1 MVDYQSMG
9 LSDEEYGRILKLMG
23 REPNETELGLFAVMW
38 SEHCCYK
45 NSRPLLKLFPTEGK
59 YVLQGPGENAGVVD
73 IGDGQAAVFKI
84 ESHNHPSAVEPYE
97 GAATGVGGIARDVF
111 SMGARPIASI
121 NSLRFGEL
129 TDEHTRWIFD
139 GVVDGI
145 AGYGNTLGV
154 PTVAGEV
161 YFSPSYKGNPLVN
174 AMVVGLLDG
183 DPAKGLATGVGNKV
197 LLAGGKTGRD
207 GVHGATFASDELD
220 EKSKE
225 RREAIPAGNPEL
237 EKRLIEACLEV
248 LTTGYV
254 VGMQDLGA
262 AGLTSSSA
270 EMASR
275 AGTGIEMDLS
285 LVPVKEDGITPYEM
299 MLSESQERMLLVVEQ
314 GHEEEVQE
322 VFERW
327 DIEATYIGQVTD
339 DGVLRVYNGPEVAAE
354 VPVKYLTDEAPT
366 YVRQGK
372 MPGYLQEV
380 QSFDWN
386 ALPEPSDY
394 NEALLKLMSS
404 WNVASRKCV
413 WKKFDT
419 TAGNNTVVGPG
430 SDAAVV
436 RVDGTDKGLAI
447 TVDGNGRYTYLDP
460 YTGGM
465 VAVAEAARNLAVTGA
480 EPLGL
485 TDGLNFGNPE
495 KPEVYW
501 QLQKAIE
508 GMVQACRA
516 LEIPVVGGNVSLYNE
531 IAGKAIFPTPI
542 VGMVGLLPDV
552 NKHAVQ
558 GFCSAGDLIVLLGST
573 EDELGGSEYL
583 YALHGLETGC
593 PPRLDLDREQRVQN
607 LCRQAIAKGI
617 LNSAHDISDGGL
629 VVAVAE
635 SCLSGQNGPV
645 GAQIKINLDGLRR
658 DSAYFSETQSRVVV
672 SVAPDK
678 VKELERLAEELGVP
692 CTLLGKTGGS
702 YLKVDDVISISLSK
716 LQQAW
721 EEALTCRG

>member
-1 MVDYQSMG
+1 MVDYKSMG
-9 LSDEEYGRILKLMG
+9 LSDQEYSKIVKLMG
-23 REPNETELGLFAVMW
+23 REPNETETGIFAVMW
-38 SEHCCYK
+38 SEHCGYK

-97 GAATGVGGIARDVF
+97 GAATGVGGIVRDVF
-111 SMGARPIASI
+111 AMGARPIASI

-129 TDEHTRWIFD
+129 NDDHTRWIFD
-139 GVVDGI
+139 GVVDGF

-161 YFSPSYKGNPLVN
+161 YFSPSYQGNPLVN
-174 AMVVGLLDG
+174 AMVVGLLTG
-183 DPAKGLATGVGNKV
+183 DPAKGLAAGVGNKV

-207 GVHGATFASDELD
+207 GVHGATFASGELD
-220 EKSKE
+220 EKSEE

-237 EKRLIEACLEV
+237 EKRLIEACLEA
-248 LTTGYV
+248 LAAGHV

-275 AGTGIEMDLS
+275 AGTGMEMDLS
-285 LVPVKEDGITPYEM
+285 LVPVKEEGLTPYEM

-314 GHEEEVQE
+314 GYEEEVRQI
-322 VFERW
+322 FTRW
-327 DIEATYIGQVTD
+327 DIESVYIGQVTD
-339 DGVLRVYNGPEVAAE
+339 DGLLRVYHEGEIAAE
-354 VPVKYLTDEAPT
+354 VPTKYLTEEVPT
-366 YVRQGK
+366 YVRQGQ
-372 MPGYLQEV
+372 MPGYLKEE
-380 QSFDWN
+380 QSFDWST
-386 ALPEPSDY
+386 LPEPADY

-404 WNVASRKCV
+404 GNICSRKYI
-413 WKKFDT
+413 WEKFDT
-419 TAGNNTVVGPG
+419 EAQGNTVVGPG
-430 SDAAVV
+430 SDAAVLQV
-436 RVDGTDKGLAI
+436 EGTNKGLAI

-465 VAVAEAARNLAVTGA
+465 IAVAEAARNLAVTGA

-508 GMVQACRA
+508 GMAAACRA

-531 IAGKAIFPTPI
+531 IEGQAIFPTPI

-552 NKHAVQ
+552 SKHARQ
-558 GFCSAGDLIVLLGST
+558 GFRAAGDLIVLLGST

-583 YALHGLETGC
+583 YALHNLETGR
-593 PPRLDLDREQRVQN
+593 PPHLDLDRELRIQS
-607 LCRQAIAKGI
+607 LCRQAIARG
-617 LNSAHDISDGGL
+617 LLASAHDVSDGGL
-629 VVAVAE
+629 VVAIAE
-635 SCLSGQNGPV
+635 SCLTGKNGPI
-645 GAQIKINLDGLRR
+645 GATVKVDLGSLRR
-658 DSAYFSETQSRVVV
+658 DSTYFGETQSRVVV

-678 VKELERLAEELGVP
+678 LAALEKLAADFGVP
-692 CTLLGKTGGS
+692 YTVLGKTGDDHFT
-702 YLKVDDVISISLSK
+702 VDDVISLPLTK

-721 EEALTCRG
+721 EGTF